1 MLVESPR
8 QIGLVLE
15 RPELPTRSVNL
26 VQDQSLLIR
35 NINVHPRKIRETSI
49 NNSLQQ
55 QLTPTRSF
63 TFYFCQKLYHRVL
76 SHLPQRPTVAYPGR
90 GRRHTLLRRSNR
102 RRTNNHPRRD
112 QENIRRQGRRPCHVP
127 GKTCQACRGR
137 KVAFSIITQPS
148 SFPLQSDNLK

>member
-35 NINVHPRKIRETSI
+35 NIKVHPRKIRETSI

-63 TFYFCQKLYHRVL
+63 TFYFCQKLYHRDL
-76 SHLPQRPTVAYPGR
+76 SHLPQRQQLPNQAAEEDIPFFADVIA
-90 GRRHTLLRRSNR
+90 GRRIT
-102 RRTNNHPRRD
+102 HP
-112 QENIRRQGRRPCHVP
+112 EE
-127 GKTCQACRGR
+127 
-137 KVAFSIITQPS
+137 S
-148 SFPLQSDNLK
+148 SRIYDVHDGDPDIY